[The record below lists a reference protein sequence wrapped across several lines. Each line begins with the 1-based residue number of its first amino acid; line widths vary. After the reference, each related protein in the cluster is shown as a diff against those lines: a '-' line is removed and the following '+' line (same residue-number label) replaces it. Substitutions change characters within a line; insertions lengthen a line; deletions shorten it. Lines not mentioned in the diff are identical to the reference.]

1 MIEVSAWHGSD
12 THDTDT
18 RRIHTYTKETKNTGP
33 CNGPNFANR
42 STHASQNLLETDG
55 Q

>member
-1 MIEVSAWHGSD
+1 MIIKVSAWHGSD

-18 RRIHTYTKETKNTGP
+18 RRIHTQKKDTGP
-33 CNGPNFANR
+33 YNGPNFANR